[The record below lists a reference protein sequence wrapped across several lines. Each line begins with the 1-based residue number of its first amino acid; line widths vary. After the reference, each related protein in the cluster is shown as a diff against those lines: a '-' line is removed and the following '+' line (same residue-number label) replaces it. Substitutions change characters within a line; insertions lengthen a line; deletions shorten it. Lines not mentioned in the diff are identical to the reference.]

1 MAFHALLIEG
11 LHHGLKYVENDISR
25 MNDTFQKIN
34 IATDIIKLNNGSHVR
49 NRLEDICAGA
59 HPNDSV
65 FIYYTGHGESKAGK
79 LQFQF
84 SNSGNIYQDYLSVST
99 IIETLGRSD
108 YSKIILL
115 LDCCHAAAAERAMMQ
130 EDSERFHLIYSSGP
144 LEKSWELDDCQA
156 SAFTMSFCD
165 AIDDTL
171 CNVQEDFEITLAHLD
186 SLTREK
192 ANQYRKT
199 YGTHIPLP
207 GAWGSKADQIILYTS
222 YANTDAA
229 LTAKISDYYLDF
241 LSCIETCK
249 RTCTKGY
256 AWCNALSTR
265 DIEVNK
271 YVIPTVNT
279 SDGSQMKLNDFF
291 TSWVNS
297 GDNHL
302 ALLGNVGVGKTSA
315 CFYLVSLVAKQ
326 QIGYMLVPVFVP
338 LHAWDELSR
347 KCDVLNSSIYFSNN
361 FFTEAEIQQLI
372 KSRQLLFLFDGFDE
386 ISAESTLSSILAN
399 FKKLAPFLRL
409 GCKTLLTCRTHYFAE
424 ESQISDVLQGKA
436 SGTDFASL
444 LQNNSQYSFE
454 IAELQEFSE
463 SEILEV
469 IQLSVSPDE
478 ANSIWEDIKS
488 LYDLRDLAKRAIIL
502 KMILKTLPQL
512 KRKSQSRRITTSTL
526 YDLYTHEL
534 IVRELQNR
542 SYRMDVRDIESFIE
556 YIASLMWRNQTLSIN
571 TDKFREE
578 IADFYH
584 QQEGRAVYNLDQY
597 IYSGR
602 VSSFFVRDKNNNY
615 AFSHKSFFEYYF
627 SRYCVKS
634 IETNIND
641 PCWSKKWFDKEI
653 AAFITDIIQKS
664 AKKHPIFYLFD
675 AANSTTDPI
684 VIWNT
689 LHILSLLDIDDVRP
703 FLTDDTINKLLQ
715 KADSETNCVIIR
727 QYCRIIAKFI
737 DRAIAEQYIDKIIQ
751 IVQTDPAQNQEN
763 NETYY
768 NYYGGKE
775 AACQAFIKHLHVP
788 KPKYDAKL
796 HIYLLGDIASVN
808 YLSQFESVVSNWSPE
823 DYEKMRPPIIEATQ
837 LISARSEFTTAL
849 PHQL

>member
-49 NRLEDICAGA
+49 NKLEDICAGA

-65 FIYYTGHGESKAGK
+65 FIYYTGHGEPKAGK

-84 SNSGNIYQDYLSVST
+84 SNSGNVYQDYLSVST
-99 IIETLGRSD
+99 IIETLARSR
-108 YSKIILL
+108 YNKIILL

-130 EDSERFHLIYSSGP
+130 EDGERFHLIYSSGP

-171 CNVQEDFEITLAHLD
+171 CNVHENFEITLAHLD

-199 YGTHIPLP
+199 YGAHIPLP

-222 YANTDAA
+222 YVNTDAA

-265 DIEVNK
+265 DIEVDK

-338 LHAWDELSR
+338 LHEWDELSK
-347 KCDVLNSSIYFSNN
+347 KCDVLNSSIHFSNN
-361 FFTEAEIQQLI
+361 FFTEAEIQQLV

-409 GCKTLLTCRTHYFAE
+409 GCKTVLTCRTHYFAE

-436 SGTDFASL
+436 SGTDFAAL

-488 LYDLRDLAKRAIIL
+488 IYDLRDLAKRAIIL

-578 IADFYH
+578 IAAYYH
-584 QQEGRAVYNLDQY
+584 QQEDRAVYNLDQY

-653 AAFITDIIQKS
+653 SAFITDIIQKS
-664 AKKHPIFYLFD
+664 SKKHPIFYLFD
-675 AANSTTDPI
+675 VANSATDPI

-737 DRAIAEQYIDKIIQ
+737 ERDIAEQYIDKIIQ
-751 IVQTDPAQNQEN
+751 IVQTDPAQNREN

-775 AACQAFIKHLHVP
+775 AACQAFIKHLQVP

-808 YLSQFESVVSNWSPE
+808 YLSQLESVVSNWAPE
-823 DYEKMRPPIIEATQ
+823 DYEKMRAPIIEATQ
-837 LISARSEFTTAL
+837 LISSRSEVTPVL
-849 PHQL
+849 PN

>member
-11 LHHGLKYVENDISR
+11 LHNGLKYVENDISR

-34 IATDIIKLNNGSHVR
+34 IVTDIIKLNNGSHVR
-49 NRLEDICAGA
+49 NRLEEICACA

-65 FIYYTGHGESKAGK
+65 FIYYTGHGDATKGK
-79 LQFQF
+79 LRFQF
-84 SNSGNIYQDYLSVST
+84 SDSGNVYQDFLSVST
-99 IIETLGRSD
+99 IVEILSSSC
-108 YSKIILL
+108 YKSIILL
-115 LDCCHAAAAERAMMQ
+115 LDCCHASTAVKSLKDENG
-130 EDSERFHLIYSSGP
+130 ERFHLIYSSGP
-144 LEKSWELDDCQA
+144 LEKSWELDELQA
-156 SAFTMSFCD
+156 SAFTTSWCD
-165 AIDDTL
+165 AIDATL
-171 CNVQEDFEITLAHLD
+171 NNVQEDRSVTLAHLD
-186 SLTREK
+186 SLVRERVK
-192 ANQYRKT
+192 QYRQM
-199 YGTHIPLP
+199 YGKDIPLP
-207 GAWGSKADQIILYTS
+207 GLCGSKADQIILYTS
-222 YANTDAA
+222 HTNADTA
-229 LTAKISDYYLDF
+229 LTAKISDYYSDF

-249 RTCTKGY
+249 HTCTKGY

-265 DIEVNK
+265 DVDVNK

-326 QIGYMLVPVFVP
+326 EIGYMLVPVFVP
-338 LHAWDELSR
+338 LHEWDELSR

-399 FKKLAPFLRL
+399 FKKLTPFLRL

-444 LQNNSQYSFE
+444 LQNNRQYSFE

-488 LYDLRDLAKRAIIL
+488 IYDLRDLAKRAIIL

-512 KRKSQSRRITTSTL
+512 KRQSQSRRITTSTL

-534 IVRELQNR
+534 IIRELQNR

-571 TDKFREE
+571 TDKFKEE

-634 IETNIND
+634 IETNIYD
-641 PCWSKKWFDKEI
+641 SCWSKKWFDKEI

-664 AKKHPIFYLFD
+664 SKKHPIFYLFD

-689 LHILSLLDIDDVRP
+689 LHILSLLDIDDVHP

-775 AACQAFIKHLHVP
+775 AACQAFIKHLQVP

-808 YLSQFESVVSNWSPE
+808 YLSQLESAISNWSPE
-823 DYEKMRPPIIEATQ
+823 DYEKMRVPIIEATQ
-837 LISARSEFTTAL
+837 LISARSEVTPAL
-849 PHQL
+849 PH